1 MNKYMW
7 WLVLSFMWLILTL
20 LIIHFAFY
28 FLSIASTI
36 GNIAGI
42 TIFMIWVIVSF
53 ITKCF
58 TKFYKK

>member
-7 WLVLSFMWLILTL
+7 WLGLSFMWLILTL

-42 TIFMIWVIVSF
+42 TIFMIWVVVSF

>member
-1 MNKYMW
+1 MW
-7 WLVLSFMWLILTL
+7 WLGLSFMWLILTL

-42 TIFMIWVIVSF
+42 TIFMVWVVVSF

>member
-7 WLVLSFMWLILTL
+7 WLGLSFVWLILTL

-42 TIFMIWVIVSF
+42 TIFMIWVVVSF

>member
-1 MNKYMW
+1 MW
-7 WLVLSFMWLILTL
+7 WLGLSFMWLILTL

-36 GNIAGI
+36 GNIVGI
-42 TIFMIWVIVSF
+42 TIFMIWVVVSF

>member
-1 MNKYMW
+1 MW
-7 WLVLSFMWLILTL
+7 WLGLSFMWLILTL

-42 TIFMIWVIVSF
+42 TIFMIWVVVAF